1 MGTAGVRL
9 DSRVSH
15 IIINKYRIIREL
27 TELQRQNP
35 AERWRHNVVDV
46 WSPQS
51 AFEIN
56 IMFLVA
62 AVTGYLL
69 ILVMTDDQ
77 TMFSNFPRTN
87 SIENIELIDGF
98 WQLNYQSRMIPAVR
112 LLVLVSG
119 TVSSQ
124 WRATDGWEL
133 RADIVS
139 SSQDVINTYPVNCR

>member
-1 MGTAGVRL
+1 
-9 DSRVSH
+9 
-15 IIINKYRIIREL
+15 
-27 TELQRQNP
+27 
-35 AERWRHNVVDV
+35 
-46 WSPQS
+46 
-51 AFEIN
+51 
-56 IMFLVA
+56 MFVVA

-98 WQLNYQSRMIPAVR
+98 RQLNYQSRMIPAVR

-124 WRATDGWEL
+124 WRATDG
-133 RADIVS
+133 
-139 SSQDVINTYPVNCR
+139 

>member
-1 MGTAGVRL
+1 
-9 DSRVSH
+9 
-15 IIINKYRIIREL
+15 
-27 TELQRQNP
+27 
-35 AERWRHNVVDV
+35 
-46 WSPQS
+46 
-51 AFEIN
+51 
-56 IMFLVA
+56 MFLVA

-98 WQLNYQSRMIPAVR
+98 RQLNYQSRMIPAVR

-124 WRATDGWEL
+124 
-133 RADIVS
+133 
-139 SSQDVINTYPVNCR
+139 

>member
-1 MGTAGVRL
+1 
-9 DSRVSH
+9 
-15 IIINKYRIIREL
+15 
-27 TELQRQNP
+27 
-35 AERWRHNVVDV
+35 
-46 WSPQS
+46 
-51 AFEIN
+51 
-56 IMFLVA
+56 MFVVA

-98 WQLNYQSRMIPAVR
+98 RQLNYQSRMIPAVR

-124 WRATDGWEL
+124 
-133 RADIVS
+133 
-139 SSQDVINTYPVNCR
+139 

>member
-1 MGTAGVRL
+1 
-9 DSRVSH
+9 
-15 IIINKYRIIREL
+15 
-27 TELQRQNP
+27 
-35 AERWRHNVVDV
+35 
-46 WSPQS
+46 
-51 AFEIN
+51 
-56 IMFLVA
+56 MFLVA

-98 WQLNYQSRMIPAVR
+98 RQLNYQSRMIPAVR

-124 WRATDGWEL
+124 WRATDG
-133 RADIVS
+133 
-139 SSQDVINTYPVNCR
+139 